1 MNFAANLT
9 MMFTEHAFLDRFE
22 AAHEAGFAGVEYL
35 FPYDWP
41 ADELSARLYRTAQQ
55 QVLFNLPPGNWE
67 AGERGLASLPGR
79 EAEFEQGIAT
89 ALAYARVLKPLRVH
103 CMAGLTAPGTDPKLQ
118 RATYVANV
126 RKAAGAFAK
135 IGVDVLIEP
144 INPFDIPGYFL
155 NDFGLA
161 LEMLAE
167 INVESAAPVKLQ
179 LDIYHCQRIHGGVPA
194 WLERCREHTA
204 HLQIAGTP
212 DRHEPDRGNLPLQEI
227 LEAVEALHP
236 DLWIGCEYRPAGRT
250 EDGLGWLKP
259 YR

>member
-1 MNFAANLT
+1 MNFAANLS
-9 MMFTEHAFLDRFE
+9 MMFTEHAFTDRFE
-22 AAHEAGFAGVEYL
+22 AAQAAGFTGVEYL

-41 ADELSARLYRTAQQ
+41 AQNLSDRLRRTGLQ
-55 QVLFNLPPGNWE
+55 QVLFNLPPGNWD

-79 EAEFEQGIAT
+79 EAGFEAGIAT
-89 ALAYARVLKPLRVH
+89 ALDYAQALKPPRVH
-103 CMAGLTAPGTDPKLQ
+103 CMAGLTAPGTDPRLQ

-126 RKAAGAFAK
+126 RKAAAAFAG
-135 IGVDVLIEP
+135 IDVDVLIEP

-161 LEMLAE
+161 LDILAE
-167 INVESAAPVKLQ
+167 INLESAAPVKLQ
-179 LDIYHCQRIHGGVPA
+179 FDIYHCQRIHGAVPV
-194 WLERCREHTA
+194 WLERCRNHTA

-212 DRHEPDRGNLPLQEI
+212 DRHEPDRGNLPLKEI

-250 EDGLGWLKP
+250 EDGLGWLAP